1 MILIA
6 DSGSTKCHWI
16 LLDQTGSILKE
27 YKTIGFNPYFIDSK
41 TIIYNLE
48 KSELKENKENI
59 EKIFFYGAGC
69 SSKEKNKIIYKALK
83 DFFKK
88 PEIQIKH
95 DLEAS
100 CYALY
105 KGKSNITC
113 ILGTGSNSCF
123 FNGETITQKN
133 PSLGFLLG
141 DEASGNFFGKKILNY
156 YFNNILSNDLKLKL
170 ESEFITDLKVI
181 NQNIYN
187 NNKAN
192 VFLAGYFPF
201 VIKNRNHPIIKDIIN
216 TSLEKF
222 FHLHIKCFDDYKD
235 LEINFSGSVAY
246 FLKKEIAVFL
256 NTKKCILGEI
266 IQNPIKN
273 LVKYHFTHNKKT

>member
-16 LLDQTGSILKE
+16 LCDQKGSILKE
-27 YKTIGFNPYFIDSK
+27 EKTIGLNPYFIDSK

-48 KSELKENKENI
+48 KSSLKEHKESVN
-59 EKIFFYGAGC
+59 KIFFYGAGC

-83 DFFKK
+83 DVFKK
-88 PEIQIKH
+88 TEIEVKH

-105 KGKSNITC
+105 KGKPNITC

-123 FNGETITQKN
+123 FNGETIKQKN

-156 YFNNILSNDLKLKL
+156 YFNNIFSNDLKLKL

-201 VIKNRNHPIIKDIIN
+201 IIKNRNHPIINDIIKIA
-216 TSLEKF
+216 LEKF

-256 NTKKCILGEI
+256 NIKKCTLGEI